1 LSKANNMVG
10 MNIKT
15 KAEIEIMRQ
24 GGRKLAMIRESLREK
39 VREGVSAWEVEE
51 LAVRLIKKEGAEAS
65 FKMVKGY
72 SWATCVNIN
81 EGLVHGIPGKDVV
94 FKKGDVVSVDLGI
107 YYNGFH
113 TDTSFSE
120 AIDADTKIANF
131 LQAGKAAM
139 KKAIDKARPEN
150 FVYDIS
156 EAIETPIKKA
166 GFSPIKALV
175 GHGVGRAL
183 HEDPQIPCFVPGAK
197 ESSPKLPAGAVL
209 AIEVMYCL
217 GRPDVVLNNDG
228 WTISTADGKISAL
241 FEDTVAVTNE
251 GPIVLTTLG

>member
-1 LSKANNMVG
+1 MAG

-15 KAEIEIMRQ
+15 EAEIEIMRE
-24 GGRKLAMIRESLREK
+24 GGRKLARVRDFLSEK
-39 VREGVSAWEVEE
+39 IGEGVSAWDIEE
-51 LAVRLIKKEGAEAS
+51 LAVRLIKKEKAEAS

-72 SWATCVNIN
+72 SWATCVNLN
-81 EGLVHGIPGKDVV
+81 EGLVHGIPTKNVI

-113 TDTSFSE
+113 TDTSFTK
-120 AIDADTKIANF
+120 AIDPDSKTANF
-131 LQAGKAAM
+131 LQVGKTAM
-139 KKAIDKARPEN
+139 KKAIEKTRLGN
-150 FVYDIS
+150 YVYDIS

-183 HEDPQIPCFVPGAK
+183 HEEPQIPCFVPGAE
-197 ESSPKLPAGAVL
+197 ESSSKLPVGAVL
-209 AIEVMYCL
+209 AIEVMYCM
-217 GRPDVVLNNDG
+217 GQPDVVINNDG

-241 FEDTVAVTNE
+241 FEDTVAVTNK
-251 GPIVLTTLG
+251 GPMVLTTLE

>member
-1 LSKANNMVG
+1 MVG

-15 KAEIEIMRQ
+15 EAEIEIMRL
-24 GGRKLAMIRESLREK
+24 GGRKLASVRESLSEK
-39 VREGVSAWEVEE
+39 VSEGVSAWEIEE

-72 SWATCVNIN
+72 SWATCVNVN
-81 EGLVHGIPGKDVV
+81 EGLVHGIPKKDVV

-113 TDTSFSE
+113 TDTSFTK
-120 AIDADTKIANF
+120 AINPDTKIANF
-131 LQAGKAAM
+131 LQVGKVAI
-139 KKAIDKARPEN
+139 KRAIDKACPGN

-166 GFSPIKALV
+166 GFSPIRALV

-183 HEDPQIPCFVPGAK
+183 HEEPRIPCFVPGAK
-197 ESSPKLPAGAVL
+197 ESSPKLTAGAVL

-217 GRPDVVLNNDG
+217 GQPEVVLNNDG
-228 WTISTADGKISAL
+228 WTISTADGKMSAL
-241 FEDTVAVTNE
+241 FEDTVAVTNK
-251 GPIVLTTLG
+251 GPIVLTTLE

>member
-1 LSKANNMVG
+1 MVG

-15 KAEIEIMRQ
+15 EAEIEVMRQ
-24 GGRKLAMIRESLREK
+24 GGEKLARIRESLREK
-39 VREGVSAWEVEE
+39 VREGVNAWEVEE
-51 LAVRLIKKEGAEAS
+51 LAGRLIKKEGAEAS
-65 FKMVKGY
+65 FKMIKGY

-81 EGLVHGIPGKDVV
+81 EGLVHGIPKKDVV

-113 TDTSFSE
+113 TDTSFTK
-120 AIDADTKIANF
+120 AINPDAKIANF
-131 LQAGKAAM
+131 LQTGKVAIR
-139 KKAIDKARPEN
+139 KAIDSAHPGN

-166 GFSPIKALV
+166 GFSPIRALV

-183 HEDPQIPCFVPGAK
+183 HEEPQIPCFVPGVK
-197 ESSPKLPAGAVL
+197 GSSPKLLAGAVL

-228 WTISTADGKISAL
+228 WTISTADGKMSAL
-241 FEDTVAVTNE
+241 FEDTVAVTNK
-251 GPIVLTTLG
+251 GPIVLTTLE